1 MRSERGFTLIELLV
15 VILIIGILAAIA
27 IPTFLTQRSRAQ
39 DTEAKAQAVTI
50 ATTMVSYEQDAG
62 TFATATAADLI
73 DIEPTIAE
81 ARNLQVTG
89 TRNTFE
95 ISVDSVSA
103 GNGGGPFR
111 IEWNAGRA
119 VRECDAP
126 GRGSCPGNGRW

>member
-27 IPTFLTQRSRAQ
+27 LPLFLNQRSKAQ
-39 DTEAKAQAVTI
+39 DTEAKTHAVTI
-50 ATTMVSYEQDAG
+50 ATTMVSYELDHG
-62 TFATATAADLI
+62 TFATATPAALI
-73 DIEPTIAE
+73 AIEPSIAE
-81 ARNLQVTG
+81 ARNVVVSG

-95 ISVDSVSA
+95 IEVDSASA

-111 IEWNAGRA
+111 IEYDTGRI

-126 GRGSCPGNGRW
+126 EQGACPSTGRW